1 MAEVKLNVYLKDK
14 DSSEFKQVIGQINP
28 NCPDAKLTELVN
40 ALNSLTTNKISEI
53 WKVVEKYLAPDSDAV
68 TEQDILDI
76 LNGTYTP
83 VPDDDP
89 VTENDI
95 KLILEGNYTPVED
108 DDTWSPSDFVF
119 ITGGLKNE

>member
-14 DSSEFKQVIGQINP
+14 DSGEFKQVICQVNP
-28 NCPDAKLTELVN
+28 NCPDEKLVELVDS
-40 ALNSLTTNKISEI
+40 LNSLTTNKISEI
-53 WKVVEKYLAPDSDAV
+53 WKVVERYLAPEDDPV

-95 KLILEGNYTPVED
+95 KLILEGNYTPVPD
-108 DDTWSPSDFVF
+108 TDTWSPSDFVF
-119 ITGGLKNE
+119 ITGGIVNN